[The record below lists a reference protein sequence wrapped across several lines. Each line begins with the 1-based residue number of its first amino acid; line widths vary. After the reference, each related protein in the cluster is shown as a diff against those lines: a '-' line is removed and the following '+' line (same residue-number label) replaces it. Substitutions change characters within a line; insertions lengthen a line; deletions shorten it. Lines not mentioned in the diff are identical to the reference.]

1 MYRYQNLTRS
11 FGKLSHLG
19 NYVNSLQLINLYKH
33 DIYPHFNNKF
43 MQKVSTNIIVHSGK
57 LLIDMEKYD
66 NKTNKFNFHTIFAEN
81 ELLYETEKDHD
92 IILTDQKYIIT
103 IYPGI
108 YYSFYSY
115 DNDTLFQLFYKSDD
129 SIRYYTYQTNNKYSL
144 SSIEYLK

>member
-66 NKTNKFNFHTIFAEN
+66 NKTNKFKFHTIFAEN
-81 ELLYETEKDHD
+81 ELLYETEEDHD

-115 DNDTLFQLFYKSDD
+115 DNDTLFQLFYKSDGIISEYSKD
-129 SIRYYTYQTNNKYSL
+129 RKNNYRFSKSIY
-144 SSIEYLK
+144 I